1 MGSLAQAAA
10 RRRTLITW
18 FLIVLALAAS
28 ALFVLYDLPR
38 AWQFVIERRI
48 ITVVG
53 LSVVGI
59 AIGASTVAFQ
69 TITANKILTPSLM
82 GFDAMFVLIQTV
94 IVFVFGTVLFN
105 SADSLVLF
113 AINSCLM
120 LGLSLLLF
128 GVVFAGGR
136 MSLDLLLLVGI
147 VVGVLFRSLSSL
159 LARMIDPGEY
169 QVLQDRFFAT
179 FSFIDVRLL
188 VLSAILIIAVV
199 AAIWARRRT
208 LDVILLGRE
217 PAISLGV
224 NYRREVI
231 LILVACSLLVSAST
245 ALVGPVTF
253 FGLIVANLA
262 YVLVRT
268 DRHAWTIPAAS
279 ALGMLSLVAGQ
290 WILGKVFA
298 FNTSLSVIIEF
309 LGGLLF
315 LYLLLSKKGM
325 SR

>member
-18 FLIVLALAAS
+18 LMIVLALAAS
-28 ALFVLYDLPR
+28 ALFVLYDLPK

-48 ITVVG
+48 ITVAG

-188 VLSAILIIAVV
+188 ILSAILIIAVV

-268 DRHAWTIPAAS
+268 DRHAWTIPTAS

>member
-1 MGSLAQAAA
+1 MVDNAHRAA

-18 FLIVLALAAS
+18 LFIALACAAV
-28 ALFVLYDLPR
+28 ALFVLYDLPK
-38 AWQFVIERRI
+38 AWQFVIERRATTAAGL
-48 ITVVG
+48 TVVG
-53 LSVVGI
+53 V
-59 AIGASTVAFQ
+59 AIGASTVVFQ

-94 IVFVFGTVLFN
+94 IVFVFGTVLFHG
-105 SADSLVLF
+105 ADSLLLF
-113 AINSCLM
+113 AINSALM
-120 LGLSLLLF
+120 IGLSVTLF
-128 GVVFAGGR
+128 AVVFHGGR

-147 VVGVLFRSLSSL
+147 VVGALFRSLSSL

-188 VLSAILIIAVV
+188 IVSATLIVV
-199 AAIWARRRT
+199 VTVWLWLRRRT
-208 LDVILLGRE
+208 LDVLLLGRE
-217 PAISLGV
+217 PAMSLGV
-224 NYRREVI
+224 DYRREVI
-231 LILVACSLLVSAST
+231 GVLIACSLLVSAAT

-279 ALGMLSLVAGQ
+279 ALGVLFLVAGQ
-290 WILGKVFA
+290 WILGKVFE

-315 LYLLLSKKGM
+315 LYLLLSKKGL

>member
-188 VLSAILIIAVV
+188 ILSAILIIAVV

>member
-48 ITVVG
+48 ITVAG

-279 ALGMLSLVAGQ
+279 ALGMLSLVVGQ

>member
-1 MGSLAQAAA
+1 MVDNAHRAA

-18 FLIVLALAAS
+18 LFIALACAAV
-28 ALFVLYDLPR
+28 ALFVLYDLPK
-38 AWQFVIERRI
+38 AWQFVIERRATTAAGL
-48 ITVVG
+48 TVVG
-53 LSVVGI
+53 V
-59 AIGASTVAFQ
+59 AIGASTVVFQ

-82 GFDAMFVLIQTV
+82 GFDAMFVLIQTA
-94 IVFVFGTVLFN
+94 IVFVFGTVLFHG
-105 SADSLVLF
+105 ADSLLLF
-113 AINSCLM
+113 AINSALM
-120 LGLSLLLF
+120 IGLSVTLF
-128 GVVFAGGR
+128 AVVFHGGR

-147 VVGVLFRSLSSL
+147 VVGALFRSLSSL

-188 VLSAILIIAVV
+188 IVSATLIVAVTV
-199 AAIWARRRT
+199 WLWLRRRT
-208 LDVILLGRE
+208 LDVLLLGRE
-217 PAISLGV
+217 PAMSLGV
-224 NYRREVI
+224 DYRREVI
-231 LILVACSLLVSAST
+231 GVLIACSLLVSAAT

-279 ALGMLSLVAGQ
+279 ALGVLSLVAGQ
-290 WILGKVFA
+290 WILGKVFE

-315 LYLLLSKKGM
+315 LYLLLSKKGL